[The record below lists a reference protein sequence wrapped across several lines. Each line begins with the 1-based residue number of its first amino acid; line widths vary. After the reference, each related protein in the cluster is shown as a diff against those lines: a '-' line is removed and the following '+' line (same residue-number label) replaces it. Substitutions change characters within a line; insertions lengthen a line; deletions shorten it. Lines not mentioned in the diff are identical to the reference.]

1 MKFEYSVTLTP
12 TSQPKPVRGHSPQV
26 FLGNHFAV
34 GEHQPR
40 IAFSIDWPRIALV
53 EGFLTDEEC
62 AGLIELAGARL
73 ARSTVYQLGDGTKSE
88 HPGRTSRSAKI
99 ERAETDLVARVE
111 SRICA
116 LAGLAPE
123 LGERM
128 EMVRYGEAEEF
139 APHCDWFPPA
149 TAMGKEQLEIHGQR
163 IATVILYVSD
173 VDAGG
178 STVFPRLGIA
188 IRPKRGNALYFW
200 NLDRN
205 GIPEPLTIHAGAP
218 VERGEKTI
226 VNKWFRERPWME
238 SGPS

>member
-12 TSQPKPVRGHSPQV
+12 PQPKPVRGHAPQV
-26 FLGNHFAV
+26 FVGNCFAV
-34 GEHQPR
+34 GERQPR
-40 IAFSIDWPRIALV
+40 IAFSIDWPRIALL

-62 AGLIELAGARL
+62 EGLIEVAGARL
-73 ARSTVYQLGDGTKSE
+73 ARSTVYQRGDGTKSE
-88 HPGRTSRSAKI
+88 HPGRTSQSAKI

-111 SRICA
+111 NRICA

-128 EMVRYGEAEEF
+128 EMVRYGKAEEF

-149 TAMGKEQLEIHGQR
+149 TALGKKQLEIHGQR

-178 STVFPRLGIA
+178 STVFPRLGIT

-200 NLDRN
+200 NLDRH
-205 GIPEPLTIHAGAP
+205 GIPEPLTVHAGAP

-226 VNKWFRERPWME
+226 VNKWFRERPWIE
-238 SGPS
+238 SAPS